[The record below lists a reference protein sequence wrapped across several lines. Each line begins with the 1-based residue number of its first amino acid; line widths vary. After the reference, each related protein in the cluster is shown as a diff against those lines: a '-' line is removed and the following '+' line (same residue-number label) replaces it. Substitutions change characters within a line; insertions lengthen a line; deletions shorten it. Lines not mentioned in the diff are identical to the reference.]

1 MKRGELIVIRHGKTV
16 SPETLNGR
24 NDVALA
30 QQPEPVSLKIGA
42 LWVSPAI
49 RARETAAGL
58 FPDHKQK
65 IDARLWEQDF
75 GVMDGMAFAD
85 LPDIGVLSKPELADL
100 KAEGGESF
108 HDMAARA
115 EPALREAA
123 ALALDSDAPVAVVA
137 HAGIVR
143 VALAMAMEAAP
154 AALAYQIAYEGAT
167 RLSCFEGGFAVT
179 AVNERL
185 S

>member
-1 MKRGELIVIRHGKTV
+1 MKRGELIVIRHGRTV

-24 NDVALA
+24 TDVALA
-30 QQPEPVSLKIGA
+30 KRPAPVSLEIGG

-58 FPDHKQK
+58 FPNRPHEV
-65 IDARLWEQDF
+65 DARLWEQDF
-75 GVMDGMAFAD
+75 GALDGIAFTD
-85 LPDIGVLSKPELADL
+85 LPDIGALSKPELAELRSDR
-100 KAEGGESF
+100 GESF

-123 ALALDSDAPVAVVA
+123 ALALDSEAPVAVVA

-167 RLSCFEGGFAVT
+167 RIRCFEGGFAVT
-179 AVNERL
+179 SVNERL